1 MGINIRTNIASLN
14 SQRNLGATTNRLE
27 TSYRRLSSGL
37 RITRSADDAA
47 GLAIADQLR
56 ADSRIATVAVR
67 NANDGVSMIAIA
79 DGAMDQISQV
89 LTRMA
94 ELAEQSANGVFANS
108 QRSALDLEFQ
118 ALGSEIERI
127 ALTTEFNGLKLI
139 SGGAQVM
146 LQVGFNGDV
155 LSRVGFSGVQATL
168 ASMSLATTG
177 SSALRYSLNGTTLA
191 AAQDAARLA
200 LDAMKVAIS
209 SITRSRGSLGAAE
222 SRLNT
227 AITNLE
233 VARENFQSAEGRIR
247 DVDVASE
254 AAELTRLN
262 IQQQAASSVLAQA
275 NQQPNLALT
284 LLRG

>member
-1 MGINIRTNIASLN
+1 MGINIRTNVASLN
-14 SQRNLGATTNRLE
+14 SQRNMGMVTNRLE

-67 NANDGVSMIAIA
+67 NANDGISMIAIA
-79 DGAMDQISQV
+79 DGAMDQISLV

-118 ALGSEIERI
+118 ALGSEIQRI
-127 ALTTEFNGLKLI
+127 AMTTEFNGLKLI
-139 SGGAQVM
+139 SGGAQVT
-146 LQVGFNGDV
+146 LQVGFAGDI

-168 ASMSLATTG
+168 ASIGLAAAG
-177 SSALRYSLNGTTLA
+177 AEALRFSLNGATLA
-191 AAQDAARLA
+191 GAQEASRLS
-200 LDAMKVAIS
+200 LDALKIAIDS
-209 SITRSRGSLGAAE
+209 VTRNRGSLGAAE

-262 IQQQAASSVLAQA
+262 IQQQAASAVLAQA
-275 NQQPNLALT
+275 NQQPNLALS

>member
-14 SQRNLGATTNRLE
+14 AQRNLGSLTNSLE

-37 RITRSADDAA
+37 RITKSADDAA

-56 ADSRIATVAVR
+56 ADSRIASVAVR
-67 NANDGVSMIAIA
+67 NANDGISMISIA
-79 DGAMDQISQV
+79 DGAMDQISLV

-108 QRSALDLEFQ
+108 QRSAINLEFQ

-139 SGGAQVM
+139 SGGAEVT
-146 LQVGFNGDV
+146 LQVGFAGDA
-155 LSRVGFSGVQATL
+155 LSRIGFSGVQATL
-168 ASMSLATTG
+168 SSIGLANSGSQSLKF
-177 SSALRYSLNGTTLA
+177 SLNDTTLEG
-191 AAQDAARLA
+191 AQDASRSA
-200 LDAMKVAIS
+200 LDALKLAIDS
-209 SITRSRGSLGAAE
+209 VTRSRGSLGAAE
-222 SRLNT
+222 SRLNS

-233 VARENFQSAEGRIR
+233 VARENFQAAEGRIR

-262 IQQQAASSVLAQA
+262 IQQQAASAILGQA
-275 NQQPNLALT
+275 NQQPNLALS
-284 LLRG
+284 LLRS